1 MGGNLVAVQASR
13 LSTALHQ
20 ASRPGV
26 LPEDAVHG
34 CPNLCSTFCGKSTIE
49 LFSLMKLLEQ
59 IGINEYANTTKSFQ
73 SSVVSFFLL
82 YKNCQNTFSD
92 MSARTARVL
101 MLMVIPGHLIFM
113 YTIHY
118 MEAGH
123 TSITFIFAIAY
134 LTAAC
139 IQVCTLFVKRICL

>member
-1 MGGNLVAVQASR
+1 
-13 LSTALHQ
+13 
-20 ASRPGV
+20 
-26 LPEDAVHG
+26 
-34 CPNLCSTFCGKSTIE
+34 
-49 LFSLMKLLEQ
+49 
-59 IGINEYANTTKSFQ
+59 
-73 SSVVSFFLL
+73 
-82 YKNCQNTFSD
+82 
-92 MSARTARVL
+92 

-139 IQVCTLFVKRICL
+139 IQVCTSVHKENLLVGNTQQTCVSFDGNLNLGNFGKATVNGSHLFLVAAHLHRYYKFLNFKHRFGISI

>member
-1 MGGNLVAVQASR
+1 MRTR
-13 LSTALHQ
+13 LKVFNPL
-20 ASRPGV
+20 
-26 LPEDAVHG
+26 
-34 CPNLCSTFCGKSTIE
+34 
-49 LFSLMKLLEQ
+49 LFLFF
-59 IGINEYANTTKSFQ
+59 YCTKI
-73 SSVVSFFLL
+73 VKIL
-82 YKNCQNTFSD
+82 FSD

-139 IQVCTLFVKRICL
+139 IQVCTL

>member
-1 MGGNLVAVQASR
+1 MPLAFTQEDFLVICV
-13 LSTALHQ
+13 
-20 ASRPGV
+20 
-26 LPEDAVHG
+26 
-34 CPNLCSTFCGKSTIE
+34 F
-49 LFSLMKLLEQ
+49 
-59 IGINEYANTTKSFQ
+59 
-73 SSVVSFFLL
+73 
-82 YKNCQNTFSD
+82 FSD

-123 TSITFIFAIAY
+123 TSITFIFSIAY

-139 IQVCTLFVKRICL
+139 IQVHTLFIKAIC